1 MCKSSKGLAMLKIYV
16 GWDPREDLAWEV
28 CRYSI
33 LTRAIDKPIEV
44 IPLVQSDLRARG
56 IYKRPVDNLASTEFS
71 LTRFL
76 TPSLAGESG
85 FAVFVDCDFLFLT
98 DINNVLNEI
107 DPTKAV
113 SVVQHEYLPKEEIK
127 MNGCIQHTYP
137 RKNWSSFMVFN
148 CHHPAVHQ
156 LTAEL
161 VNKAAPSFLHQFKWL
176 DDELIGNLSIA
187 WNYLE
192 GWYPPGATYLN
203 AIHYTRG
210 GPWFE
215 HMKNCSYSTEWFSE
229 LEKMLT
235 NLPNTNFRVNHAN
248 NY

>member
-1 MCKSSKGLAMLKIYV
+1 MLKIYV

-28 CRYSI
+28 CRYS
-33 LTRAIDKPIEV
+33 LVTRAVKKPIEV

-76 TPSLAGESG
+76 TPSLAGERG
-85 FAVFVDCDFLFLT
+85 FAVFVDCDFLFLE

-107 DPTKAV
+107 DPIKAV
-113 SVVQHEYLPKEEIK
+113 SVVKHEYLPKEGIK
-127 MNGCIQHTYP
+127 MDGCIQHTYP

-148 CHHPAVHQ
+148 CEHPSLKK
-156 LTAEL
+156 LTPQL
-161 VNKAAPSFLHQFKWL
+161 VNNVEPSFLHQFKWI
-176 DDELIGNLSIA
+176 DDAEIGNLSIT

-192 GWYPPGATYLN
+192 GWYPSSGIDLK

-215 HMKNCSYSTEWFSE
+215 HMKNCDFANEWITESK
-229 LEKMLT
+229 KMSANKIQSKT
-235 NLPNTNFRVNHAN
+235 KANHAN
-248 NY
+248 HY

>member
-1 MCKSSKGLAMLKIYV
+1 MLKIYV

-28 CRYSI
+28 CRYS
-33 LTRAIDKPIEV
+33 LVTRAVKKPIEV

-76 TPSLAGESG
+76 TPSLAGQGG
-85 FAVFVDCDFLFLT
+85 FAVFVDCDFLFLE

-107 DPTKAV
+107 DPIKAV
-113 SVVQHEYLPKEEIK
+113 SVVKHEYLPKEGIK
-127 MNGCIQHTYP
+127 MDGCIQHTYP

-148 CHHPAVHQ
+148 CEHPSLKK
-156 LTAEL
+156 LTPQL
-161 VNKAAPSFLHQFKWL
+161 VNNAEPSFLHQFKWI
-176 DDELIGNLSIA
+176 DDAEIGNLSIT

-192 GWYPPGATYLN
+192 GWYPSSGIDLK

-215 HMKNCSYSTEWFSE
+215 HMKNCDFANEWITESK
-229 LEKMLT
+229 KMSANKIQSKT
-235 NLPNTNFRVNHAN
+235 KANHAN
-248 NY
+248 HY